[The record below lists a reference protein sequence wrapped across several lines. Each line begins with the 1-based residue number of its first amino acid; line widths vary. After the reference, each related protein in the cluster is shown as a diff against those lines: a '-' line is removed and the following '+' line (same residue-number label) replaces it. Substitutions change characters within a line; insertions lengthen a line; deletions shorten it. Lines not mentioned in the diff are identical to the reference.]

1 MLRKICLL
9 LLLLASFAGYASH
22 LRSGEISYQPV
33 PGKVNTYLITFT
45 IYTNAGPSATAD
57 LNILAPNVNLG
68 DGTIITT
75 LARQNGVAGIVLGKA
90 CAHVGELVTPV
101 IRKNIYTIEH
111 QYPGNG
117 TYIIST
123 APTARNTGI
132 LNLANGQA
140 MYIASMLTIANGLTP
155 ISSPELSFPPY
166 DPGGC
171 MNTIYKINPGAID
184 PDGDELRFQLIKC
197 KTTNGVD
204 ISSYKFPDQLDPTGN
219 TTFKMDPRSGLI
231 TWNMPT
237 IQGEYNIAFRI
248 EKYRGGI
255 LVGYVL
261 RDMQITTSPCLN
273 NPPVIDPIP
282 NICVT
287 AGTAISYKVTS
298 SDVDGDTLTFST
310 TGMPYDVAFSPAKY
324 TPDSAGPYVGH
335 TSGTFYWK
343 TDPVHF
349 TKNAYQVYYR
359 VSDSHKGGSL
369 TDIVSNFITITASAV
384 KNVTATVF
392 QRGFNVKWDQSVY
405 PQATGYKIYRKTGIS
420 PFVTDSCTT
429 GVPLNS
435 GFTLVGTVNDPT
447 KLSYIDLDNGK
458 GLPSGYSYCYVVTTL
473 FDGGAESAPSDPAC
487 GLLMYPFINV
497 LQDTLINCQWST
509 ITIDTTIIQF
519 INANQ
524 QTVYNWTSSP
534 ALQLINPNQQ
544 DVSVKLLT
552 TGLHTIKIIATS
564 GVYIDSAKIYIQV
577 NPIPSP
583 KIKLYDLGGWPDS
596 VMFYNRSLYS
606 VRAEWLF
613 PDGTQSSKMDSVLF
627 TFDTNGYYRIYL
639 KVYNSLGCPDTTSIV
654 YRVVM
659 KGVAMP
665 NAFEPENPSDKLNS
679 FRPLAVG
686 LETYFLG
693 VWDLWGNLVWSSDKL
708 IDTRPAEGWNGTDS
722 KGKKM
727 PGQNYIWRMT
737 ATYIDGTIWKGVKD
751 HFGKF
756 HKEGT
761 FNLLR

>member
-1 MLRKICLL
+1 MLRKLILFLL
-9 LLLLASFAGYASH
+9 FLASLSGYASH

-57 LNILAPNVNLG
+57 LNILTPNVNLG

-75 LARQNGVAGIVLGKA
+75 LARQNGPAGTVLGKA
-90 CAHVGELVTPV
+90 CAHVGILVTPV
-101 IRKNIYTIEH
+101 IRKNIYSIEH
-111 QYPGNG
+111 TYPGPG

-123 APTARNTGI
+123 APSARNTGI

-140 MYIASMLTIANGLTP
+140 MYIESMLTIANGLTP

-171 MNTIYKINPGAID
+171 MNTVYKINPGAID
-184 PDGDELRFQLIKC
+184 PDGDELRFLLVKC
-197 KTTNGVD
+197 KTTGGVD
-204 ISSYKFPDQLDPTGN
+204 ISSYKYPDQLDPTGN

-248 EKYRGGI
+248 EKYRNGV

-261 RDMQITTSPCLN
+261 RDMQITTSPCSN

-282 NICVT
+282 NICVP
-287 AGTAISYKVTS
+287 AGSTISYKVTS
-298 SDVDGDTLTFST
+298 NDVDGDTLTFST

-458 GLPSGYSYCYVVTTL
+458 GLPSGYSYCYVVTAL

-552 TGLHTIKIIATS
+552 TGLQTIKIIATS

-639 KVYNSLGCPDTTSIV
+639 KVYNSLGCPDTTSIL

-708 IDTRPAEGWNGTDS
+708 IDTSPAEGWNGTDS